1 MGRTRAHRSEAPAA
15 EVIPLWFSMQRRFR
29 VRVDGCYPLPYEG
42 SGKIVTAYNSVDEL
56 DGFLEPVK

>member
-1 MGRTRAHRSEAPAA
+1 
-15 EVIPLWFSMQRRFR
+15 MQRRFR